1 MATVLGTLLLCL
13 PSKYQRSV
21 PYFFNKKLGFEPI
34 LMFHSK
40 ICKEYIF
47 FIAIRYCNF
56 LAKKSILESMIIRLL
71 DTWVD
76 VWGIW
81 GEKNNYTAQW
91 KSFLVLFFSSKELW
105 ASHNIVNEIAFWL
118 YKSFWFSVLYKSCK
132 MDLDRLPIDH
142 GFLRLPAASETSF
155 HLRLQQP
162 WMMALSTA
170 VFSSFITWL
179 GSSDLTTA
187 VPDTIM
193 LAPAWWRDKKTPAS
207 L

>member
-1 MATVLGTLLLCL
+1 MSEA
-13 PSKYQRSV
+13 
-21 PYFFNKKLGFEPI
+21 
-34 LMFHSK
+34 
-40 ICKEYIF
+40 
-47 FIAIRYCNF
+47 
-56 LAKKSILESMIIRLL
+56 
-71 DTWVD
+71 
-76 VWGIW
+76 W

-91 KSFLVLFFSSKELW
+91 KSFFLGSFLSKELW

-132 MDLDRLPIDH
+132 MDLDRRLPIDH

-193 LAPAWWRDKKTPAS
+193 LAPAWWRDKKNGGWICWFHHYKNHSLTFSSKKPYFIPVHIPGWWRVQRHRQPRCWGLDNVVLDAGPWAS
-207 L
+207 CWT